1 MIDITP
7 VGCQTP
13 EGNAKVAKAVKEFDD
28 AGAALANAA
37 IEFFDN
43 HASDITHAMEIT
55 PVCVRM
61 YTRCAL

>member
-1 MIDITP
+1 MQAGSNEDLTRRP
-7 VGCQTP
+7 P
-13 EGNAKVAKAVKEFDD
+13 ADD
-28 AGAALANAA
+28 RHNANAA